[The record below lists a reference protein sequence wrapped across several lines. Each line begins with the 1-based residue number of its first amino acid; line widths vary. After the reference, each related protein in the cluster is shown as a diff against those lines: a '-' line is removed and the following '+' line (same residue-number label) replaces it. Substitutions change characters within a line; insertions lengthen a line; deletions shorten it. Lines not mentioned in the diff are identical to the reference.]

1 MTELNHTTTPIYRD
15 PSPMIYPLLKPAQE
29 LTSKIQRWV
38 RIHRTRLGILA
49 EYRPNGQVRL
59 IASTQ
64 PPLLSADNIS
74 GCTLSVRDNSL
85 IIACAKACAEIEKA
99 VSEFLRKAKLIGQGQ
114 PTEKT
119 EVFIRKYIRHPHEMG
134 RQISDEA
141 KTKRRER
148 RELTLSNR
156 PPARFKTVL
165 EATYAAVRESDGWLV
180 LTERAI
186 KTAGQSRYVDPDYV
200 FKALLDLGKAAKHN
214 AEHNGLGDSWANF
227 LGQLGSHDFV
237 PNSSP
242 NTVKR
247 YYDDY
252 HVRHQD
258 EDLCIEAHIR
268 QGNGSA
274 DECLRIYVVQPR
286 KPGDPV
292 IIGQIGVHLPIDGR
306 AH

>member
-1 MTELNHTTTPIYRD
+1 
-15 PSPMIYPLLKPAQE
+15 MIYPLLKPAQE
-29 LTSKIQRWV
+29 LTSKIQRWA
-38 RIHRTRLGILA
+38 RIHRARLGILA
-49 EYRPNGQVRL
+49 EYRPNGEVRL
-59 IASTQ
+59 ISAAQ
-64 PPLLSADNIS
+64 PPLLSADNIA

-85 IIACAKACAEIEKA
+85 IIACAEACAEIEKA
-99 VSEFLRKAKLIGQGQ
+99 VAEFLRKAKLIGQGRPSVQ
-114 PTEKT
+114 V
-119 EVFIRKYIRHPHEMG
+119 EVFKRQNIRHAHEMG
-134 RQISDEA
+134 RLISEDA
-141 KTKRRER
+141 KAKRRER
-148 RELTLSNR
+148 RELALSNR

-227 LGQLGSHDFV
+227 LGRLGSHDFV

-242 NTVKR
+242 YTIKR
-247 YYDDY
+247 HHDEY
-252 HVRHQD
+252 HVRHQGK
-258 EDLCIEAHIR
+258 DLCIEAHIR

-292 IIGQIGVHLPIDGR
+292 IIGQIGSHLPIDGR